1 MLLLVHALYTLE
13 PVVLTQLG
21 IFEHQDVEFMTSKFA
36 FALEACVA
44 HNVSRMEPLCT
55 TGFAHEFSLVAS
67 MIHPL
72 SLCPV
77 CVLVPNLA
85 LAASQV

>member
-1 MLLLVHALYTLE
+1 MLLLVHALYALE
-13 PVVLTQLG
+13 PVVLTQLS
-21 IFEHQDVEFMTSKFA
+21 IFEHEDVEFTTSKFA
-36 FALEACVA
+36 FALQACAA
-44 HNVSRMEPLCT
+44 HDVPRMEPLCT

>member
-1 MLLLVHALYTLE
+1 MLLLVDALYALE

-21 IFEHQDVEFMTSKFA
+21 IFEHEDVEFTTSKFA
-36 FALEACVA
+36 FALEARVA
-44 HNVSRMEPLCT
+44 HNVPRMEPLCT
-55 TGFAHEFSLVAS
+55 TGFAHEFSFVAS

-77 CVLVPNLA
+77 RVLIPNFA
-85 LAASQV
+85 LAAS